1 MGKNFG
7 VWGFHPPHD
16 FCAIVKLFSWYSLR
30 TEIIIY
36 HDNTMHTKHT
46 IMTKNDNLRIH
57 IAPVGYEIDRI
68 VLPAKKKRADKVYLL
83 IHENPS
89 IDKAVSFY
97 DNTEK
102 KLKKLNI
109 DVVKEH
115 HDRLDL
121 FKIIKSVRE
130 IIEREKGNII
140 YVNLASGSKIQAIA
154 CMMACMMFNDDQN
167 VQPFYV
173 EAKDYI
179 GFSGK
184 PISTGI
190 KEIQDMPTYEIKRP
204 QQKHV
209 EALKIINEHD
219 GRISKKEMAKIAK
232 EKKLIVVN
240 AENQS
245 QATFASLDKNIISV
259 LKDQWGFIRVEQLG
273 RTRWIEITE
282 EGKNAAEFLV

>member
-1 MGKNFG
+1 
-7 VWGFHPPHD
+7 
-16 FCAIVKLFSWYSLR
+16 
-30 TEIIIY
+30 
-36 HDNTMHTKHT
+36 
-46 IMTKNDNLRIH
+46 MTGNENLRIH

-68 VLPAKKKRADKVYLL
+68 VLSAKKKRADKVYLL
-83 IHENPS
+83 IHKNPGA
-89 IDKAVSFY
+89 DKAISFY
-97 DNTEK
+97 DNISK

-121 FKIIKSVRE
+121 FKIIKSVKE
-130 IIEREKGNII
+130 IIEKEKGNII
-140 YVNLASGSKIQAIA
+140 YVNLASGSKIQSIA
-154 CMMACMMFNDDQN
+154 CMMACMMFNDDKN

-173 EAKDYI
+173 EAKDYL

-190 KEIQDMPTYEIKRP
+190 KEIQDVPTYEIKRP
-204 QQKHV
+204 EQKHI
-209 EALKIINEHD
+209 EALKIINEKG
-219 GRISKKEMAKIAK
+219 GRISKKEMALLAK

-245 QATFASLDKNIISV
+245 QATFASLDKNIINI
-259 LKDQWGFIRVEQLG
+259 LEHQWKFVKVEKIG

-282 EGKNAAEFLV
+282 DGKNAAEFLI

>member
-1 MGKNFG
+1 MAKN
-7 VWGFHPPHD
+7 
-16 FCAIVKLFSWYSLR
+16 
-30 TEIIIY
+30 E
-36 HDNTMHTKHT
+36 
-46 IMTKNDNLRIH
+46 NLRIH

-97 DNTEK
+97 DSTEK

>member
-1 MGKNFG
+1 
-7 VWGFHPPHD
+7 
-16 FCAIVKLFSWYSLR
+16 
-30 TEIIIY
+30 
-36 HDNTMHTKHT
+36 
-46 IMTKNDNLRIH
+46 MTKNDNFRIH

>member
-1 MGKNFG
+1 
-7 VWGFHPPHD
+7 
-16 FCAIVKLFSWYSLR
+16 
-30 TEIIIY
+30 
-36 HDNTMHTKHT
+36 
-46 IMTKNDNLRIH
+46 MTKNDNLRIH